1 MTNSG
6 STSSSASRSLTTPT
20 SRCRSSWV
28 VSQVRVR
35 IEPNFYRSRAT
46 TTRRLPTTG
55 YPPTRCFV
63 DLGSTT
69 LYYSTLLLL
78 LINSNPPK
86 NRSVCLLLCVCANQT
101 CYSGQTS
108 FFINPFHWRTPERPS
123 FPLPFH
129 VNVLFRTSLNLQEW
143 LFTLRC
149 VSVQKFASD
158 NTINFLNGPLESNI
172 LDGLGD
178 FL

>member
-69 LYYSTLLLL
+69 LYYSTLLL
-78 LINSNPPK
+78 INSNPPK
-86 NRSVCLLLCVCANQT
+86 TVVFVSSYVFALTRLAIRDRLVFSLTLSIGEHLKDLLFLSRFMFMFCL
-101 CYSGQTS
+101 
-108 FFINPFHWRTPERPS
+108 E
-123 FPLPFH
+123 PL
-129 VNVLFRTSLNLQEW
+129 
-143 LFTLRC
+143 
-149 VSVQKFASD
+149 
-158 NTINFLNGPLESNI
+158 
-172 LDGLGD
+172 
-178 FL
+178 

>member
-6 STSSSASRSLTTPT
+6 STSCSASRSLTTPT

-35 IEPNFYRSRAT
+35 IEPNFYRTRAAT
-46 TTRRLPTTG
+46 TTRRLPTTTG

-86 NRSVCLLLCVCANQT
+86 TVVFVSSYVFALTRLAIRDRLVFSLTLSIGEHLKDLLFLSRFILMFCL
-101 CYSGQTS
+101 
-108 FFINPFHWRTPERPS
+108 E
-123 FPLPFH
+123 PL
-129 VNVLFRTSLNLQEW
+129 
-143 LFTLRC
+143 
-149 VSVQKFASD
+149 
-158 NTINFLNGPLESNI
+158 
-172 LDGLGD
+172 
-178 FL
+178 